1 MYEPCDRHALMS
13 STEWK
18 IVLFHSQL
26 LFDPIN
32 PDKKTA
38 ATEAVMHKERLDN
51 EFWLLQKLATVMEKA
66 NFHELSKPL
75 VQQSLAGHLSRE
87 GIIVS
92 KRSYRNCE
100 VVTN

>member
-1 MYEPCDRHALMS
+1 
-13 STEWK
+13 
-18 IVLFHSQL
+18 
-26 LFDPIN
+26 
-32 PDKKTA
+32 
-38 ATEAVMHKERLDN
+38 MHKDRLDN

-92 KRSYRNCE
+92 KGSYINL
-100 VVTN
+100 VVGSASHWFSNHLLGISQGKVS